1 MDSTIERNSAG
12 PLRRPPPKRP
22 RPALKDLLHN
32 VGVRS
37 WAYQVLVVA
46 TVILLAAY
54 LVGNAQ
60 DAMETRGIA
69 TGFGFLAEEAGF
81 DIGETPIAFESTDS
95 FLRAYGAA
103 FLNTLKVSL
112 LGILFATLL
121 GLVLGIARL
130 SSNLLVAK
138 LSSAYVELFRNTP
151 QLVQIIFWYTLI
163 TQLPAPK
170 QAVSLFDLA
179 FLTNRGLVMPW
190 PESHPAH
197 LWTVLAL
204 LAGLS
209 AATLLLRWADA
220 RQRRTGRR
228 VPLFWGNLAVIVVP
242 PLLVWWL
249 GGAPVDLEV
258 PRLQG
263 FNFVGGLALSP
274 EFLALLLGLSL
285 YIAAFIAE
293 IVRSGIQ
300 SVGKGQ
306 LDAARAICLRPGD
319 RYRRIIL
326 PQALRVM
333 VPPAAAQY
341 VSLVKN
347 SSLGVA
353 IGYPE
358 LFNVNN
364 TIVTLSGHTIE
375 AIAMMMAMY
384 LSISFAIAAAMN
396 LYNRAVQ
403 VKER

>member
-1 MDSTIERNSAG
+1 MQSTIDQSHAGSAR
-12 PLRRPPPKRP
+12 PLPPRRLRLAP
-22 RPALKDLLHN
+22 KDLLHN
-32 VGVRS
+32 VGFRS
-37 WAYQVLVVA
+37 WAYQILVVA
-46 TVILLAAY
+46 SVIAIAVY
-54 LVGNAQ
+54 LVSNAQ
-60 DAMETRGIA
+60 EAMQKRGIA
-69 TGFGFLAEEAGF
+69 TGFGFLFEEAGF
-81 DIGETPIAFESTDS
+81 DIGEAPIAFESS
-95 FLRAYGAA
+95 NSYLRAYGAA
-103 FLNTLKVSL
+103 FLNTLKVS
-112 LGILFATLL
+112 ILSIAFATLF

-163 TQLPAPK
+163 TQLPPPK
-170 QAVSLFDLA
+170 QAVSLFDWV
-179 FLTNRGLVMPW
+179 FLTNRGLILPW
-190 PESHPAH
+190 PEADPVY
-197 LWTVLAL
+197 LWTVLTLLAAILVAL
-204 LAGLS
+204 LVV
-209 AATLLLRWADA
+209 RWADT
-220 RQRRTGRR
+220 RQRRSGRR
-228 VPLFWGNLAVIVVP
+228 VSVLWVNLALIVAA
-242 PLLVWWL
+242 PLAVWVL
-249 GGAPVDLEV
+249 GGAPRDFEV

-263 FNFVGGLALSP
+263 FNFVGGLTLSP

-306 LDAARAICLRPGD
+306 IEAARAICLRPGD
-319 RYRRIIL
+319 RYRRVIL

-364 TIVTLSGHTIE
+364 TIITLSGHTVE

-384 LSISFAIAAAMN
+384 LSISFTIAVLMN

-403 VKER
+403 IKER